1 MPASS
6 GRRATG
12 VLARPVTRGDRPR
25 TAAARPAC
33 DASRA
38 VPAVALLGAVLA
50 LVVLLPVRVLL
61 HRRRTG
67 TTGVVL
73 ARSAPGASRRAAAL
87 LALGTLL
94 VGLGPA
100 AHLAGVEWAWTPGDA
115 FVTHAAGV
123 LLLLAGLAWA
133 AWAQATMREHWRMGQ
148 DAAERPELVTTGP
161 FGRMRHPIYTGM
173 VIVALG
179 VTMTDPTYAGA
190 AGVVL
195 LAVGVRLQAIE
206 VEEPH
211 LRTLH
216 GPAYE
221 AWARRTGRFL
231 PPLG

>member
-1 MPASS
+1 MPA
-6 GRRATG
+6 
-12 VLARPVTRGDRPR
+12 
-25 TAAARPAC
+25 AAF
-33 DASRA
+33 
-38 VPAVALLGAVLA
+38 LGAVLA
-50 LVVLLPVRVLL
+50 LVVLLPARVLL

-67 TTGVVL
+67 SSGVVL
-73 ARSAPGASRRAAAL
+73 ARSAPGAPRRAAAL

-94 VGLGPA
+94 VGLGPLV
-100 AHLAGVEWAWTPGDA
+100 HLLGVAWAWTPGDA

-123 LLLLAGLAWA
+123 LLLLAGLGWA

-148 DAAERPELVTTGP
+148 DPAERPGLVTTGP

-173 VIVALG
+173 LVVALG
-179 VTMTDPTYAGA
+179 VTMMDPTYAGA

-195 LAVGVRLQAIE
+195 LLVGVRLQAIQ

-216 GPAYE
+216 GPEYE

-231 PPLG
+231 PPMV

>member
-1 MPASS
+1 M
-6 GRRATG
+6 
-12 VLARPVTRGDRPR
+12 
-25 TAAARPAC
+25 
-33 DASRA
+33 
-38 VPAVALLGAVLA
+38 PAVALIGAVLA
-50 LVVLLPVRVLL
+50 LIVLLPARVVL

-67 TTGVVL
+67 TSGVVL
-73 ARSAPGASRRAAAL
+73 ARSAPGAPRRAAGL
-87 LALGTLL
+87 LAVGTLL

-100 AHLAGVEWAWTPGDA
+100 VHLVGVDWAWTPGDA

-123 LLLLAGLAWA
+123 LLLLAGLGWA

-148 DAAERPELVTTGP
+148 DSTERPELVTTGP

-173 VIVALG
+173 VVVALG

-190 AGVVL
+190 AGLVL
-195 LAVGVRLQAIE
+195 LALGVRLQAIQ

-231 PPLG
+231 PPMS